1 MSESDTKTLKEFY
14 SHYHK
19 KYWCFKRS
27 YRRYK
32 ILDETVVVSGITL
45 VAIGT
50 IAGGLTLNPIILG
63 VVNGAG
69 IVVAGIGKK
78 KNYKRKIEM
87 TRIAFTTYEK
97 VLVELRSALRGD
109 SWNKQEFIDRMKL
122 MMGW

>member
-1 MSESDTKTLKEFY
+1 MPESDTKTLKEFY

-87 TRIAFTTYEK
+87 TRSH
-97 VLVELRSALRGD
+97 LL
-109 SWNKQEFIDRMKL
+109 RMKKFL
-122 MMGW
+122 LNCVQLFEEIPGTNKSLLIE